1 MMEVVIM
8 DKTLKIY
15 NRDYDWSE
23 EQEKAITTDGEVI
36 VSASAGSGKTLT
48 LIHRIIAEIGR
59 GTSLKRI
66 LVLAYNNAAGE
77 ELRDRLSTE
86 LYNQLMKGGETEELF
101 RQAIEDLPFANIGT
115 L

>member
-1 MMEVVIM
+1 M

-15 NRDYDWSE
+15 NHDYDWSTQ
-23 EQEKAITTDGEVI
+23 QEDAIITDGEVI

-59 GTSLKRI
+59 GTSLKRMI
-66 LVLAYNNAAGE
+66 VLAYNNAAGE

-86 LYNQLMKGGETEELF
+86 LYNPSM
-101 RQAIEDLPFANIGT
+101 PW
-115 L
+115 